1 VVNLC
6 IIVGA
11 LYLGKKK
18 VKSSLCTG
26 FTYDQNDY
34 MSQVSGKAFNLNV
47 ECVQSGRIF
56 LLCFSVH
63 LGRWQDNSSH
73 YVMIISSS
81 IPSNLLFINHHTL
94 LFDSMSI

>member
-1 VVNLC
+1 MVNLH

-11 LYLGKKK
+11 LYLEKEGKH
-18 VKSSLCTG
+18 SLCTG
-26 FTYDQNDY
+26 FSYDQNDY
-34 MSQVSGKAFNLNV
+34 MSRASGNAFNLNV
-47 ECVQSGRIF
+47 ECVQSDRIL

-81 IPSNLLFINHHTL
+81 IPSNLLFINHHTV
-94 LFDSMSI
+94 LFDSMSM